1 MALHSQTKVNF
12 TEVDLTEILELI
24 NQLESKLK
32 EKVVQLNAKE
42 NIKYGKIGPDTE
54 NLVNQIYKDCQ
65 IFPNLISPFVDLKD
79 WENQKRMRDSF
90 VPAIQKLETIVKE
103 ITETNRLLS
112 HDFYQNCMS
121 TYRNCR
127 YLSEE
132 NVPGTKTIYDQW
144 SVFFDKT
151 SNKATE
157 NNTK

>member
-12 TEVDLTEILELI
+12 TEVELTEIQDLI

-32 EKVVQLNAKE
+32 EKVVQLTAKE
-42 NIKYGKIGPDTE
+42 NVKFGKVGPETE
-54 NLVNQIYKDCQ
+54 SLVNKIYQDAHNY
-65 IFPNLISPFVDLKD
+65 PTLIPPFVKVEE
-79 WENQKRMRDSF
+79 WENKKMIRDSF
-90 VPAIQKLETIVKE
+90 GSAIQKLETIIKE
-103 ITETNRLLS
+103 ITETNRLVS
-112 HDFYQNCMS
+112 YDFYQFCMS

-151 SNKATE
+151 SNKTTE
-157 NNTK
+157 NSTK